1 MRKDRPFSASLS
13 DLTFQDLLGIVKR
26 QKWWILGSL
35 LFFTLLATGFSLYQ
49 KPGYQSFAQLQLEG
63 DTQTGSRLPRSGAID
78 VITEPVNQVDVLTQ
92 IQLLQSSNV
101 FFPALR
107 SVNIPIP
114 QTAADIEKLPEV
126 RVNQIGTTQIIALS
140 VVAEDP
146 NTARRLTTA
155 LVDSYRSQRET
166 EQREQVSRSLAFV
179 SARLKDENDAMTKL
193 QQDLASFRQA
203 NNITDITNE
212 SQARLQQKQIADN
225 QLAEAQG
232 ALVAAEQAYNS
243 MLSTFNNTP
252 ETRELV
258 TVQTN
263 REQIEMEKNELADLR
278 TQREALLTV
287 YLPEAPRIKQ
297 IDAQIAEQQ
306 RRVDNLEA
314 NATVRSNVYNGQ
326 RDVFA
331 QDLMRAR
338 AEVEGARARVA
349 RAQSVASQRS
359 QELSSLAPLLSQ
371 LTTFAR
377 SMEDRQQSIQ
387 RLTATRDEL
396 QLRNNELK
404 TLVKIITPAQ
414 PARKI
419 RPNWGIN
426 IALGVLMGLLLG
438 TLLGITVDISK
449 DKANTAEQ
457 ATFVTEKDILA
468 RIPLRSRNAH
478 PLISDPSRA
487 RAFEA
492 YRLLR
497 SSALLATA
505 DEHVGSF
512 LITSSK
518 SGEGKSVVASNF
530 AVALALEGKRVILV
544 DANLR
549 TPVLHKIFGLKDE
562 KGLTHAIDDPT
573 LVDELLQDTTFDSL
587 KVLTA
592 GERVAN
598 PTELLSS
605 SQAAK
610 LVEVL
615 RSKADFLVFD
625 TPAAFNY
632 ADAQS
637 LVSSVP
643 TVLFVTELGKPT
655 KSELRESVAML
666 DYAHAN
672 VLGLVINKDKS
683 AASRLA

>member
-35 LFFTLLATGFSLYQ
+35 LFFVLLAVGFSLYQ

-63 DTQTGSRLPRSGAID
+63 ATQTGARLPRSGAID
-78 VITEPVNQVDVLTQ
+78 VITEPVTQVDVLTQ

-107 SVNIPIP
+107 AVGIPIP
-114 QTAADIEKLPEV
+114 QTDADIEKLPEV

-140 VVAEDP
+140 VVAENP

-155 LVDSYRSQRET
+155 LVESYREQRET
-166 EQREQVSRSLAFV
+166 EQRQQIERSLAFV
-179 SARLKDENDAMTKL
+179 TARLEDENQAMTKL
-193 QQDLASFRQA
+193 QQELAAFRQS
-203 NNITDITNE
+203 NNITDINNE
-212 SQARLQQKQIADN
+212 TQARLQQKQIAEN

-232 ALVAAEQAYNS
+232 ALVSAEQTYNS
-243 MLSTFNNTP
+243 MLATYNSTP

-314 NATVRSNVYNGQ
+314 NATIRSNVFNSQ
-326 RDVFA
+326 RDIFA

-338 AEVEGARARVA
+338 AQVEGARARVA
-349 RAQSVASQRS
+349 RAQAIVSQRT
-359 QELSSLAPLLSQ
+359 QELSSLAPLLAQ

-377 SMEDRQQSIQ
+377 NMEDRQQSIQ

-404 TLVKIITPAQ
+404 TLVKVITPAQ

-426 IALGVLMGLLLG
+426 IGLGVLLGLLLG
-438 TLLGITVDISK
+438 TLLGITVDIAQ
-449 DKANTAEQ
+449 DKVNTAEQ

-468 RIPLRSRNAH
+468 RIPMRSRNAH

-512 LITSSK
+512 LITSAK
-518 SGEGKSVVASNF
+518 AGEGKSVIASNF

-549 TPVLHKIFGLKDE
+549 NPVLHKFFDLKDE

-573 LVDELLQDTTFDSL
+573 LVDELLQDTKFDSL

-605 SQAAK
+605 PQAAK

-625 TPAAFNY
+625 TPAAFHY